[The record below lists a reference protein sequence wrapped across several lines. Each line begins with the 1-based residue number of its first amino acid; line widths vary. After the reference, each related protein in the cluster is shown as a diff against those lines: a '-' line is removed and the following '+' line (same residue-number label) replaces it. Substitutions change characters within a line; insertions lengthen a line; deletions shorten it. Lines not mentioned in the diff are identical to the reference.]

1 MAFLT
6 DNDRQ
11 TLRQIC
17 DTFVPKNVDA
27 EGANSLAEFSAH
39 DVHVLQQTEET
50 IERIGGEGGQKKLR
64 RSLALIRSSL
74 MNGFM
79 AGIWD
84 RFSELS
90 LDERTKVLNAWA
102 SGHLG
107 AARKSFQA
115 VGVVQ
120 GLFESIGG
128 RRELRSEEPVCR
140 RWQCFAVLMR
150 RQSDD
155 HHHGH
160 LTLSCSTIQGT
171 AYLSE
176 SMAWPRELQH
186 RV

>member
-50 IERIGGEGGQKKLR
+50 IERIGGEEGQKKLR

-115 VGVVQ
+115 IKRLALFKAYSSRSADGESYEVKNLFVADGSVLPCSCGVNPMITIMGTSHYLAQQFKV
-120 GLFESIGG
+120 
-128 RRELRSEEPVCR
+128 R
-140 RWQCFAVLMR
+140 
-150 RQSDD
+150 
-155 HHHGH
+155 
-160 LTLSCSTIQGT
+160 LT
-171 AYLSE
+171 
-176 SMAWPRELQH
+176 
-186 RV
+186 